1 MDYKVLQGNCLD
13 RLKDIETNS
22 IHYENCEHEG
32 NNLLGNNRNGLSSG
46 DCSRQAN
53 NPALSSGQCIKC
65 GAIKEDEQI
74 GLESSLQ
81 GYIDNMVKV
90 FREVRR
96 VLRDDGTV
104 WLNIGDSYNGSGG
117 AGGDYNKGGLREG
130 QNKYGKKDDP
140 RFKPKDLML
149 VPHRLAIALQ
159 EDGWWVRQDI
169 VWAKNNPMPEPA
181 KDRCVKAHEYIFLL
195 TKSKDY
201 YFDYQAIQEETS
213 NTNKKNKTNQKQTK
227 YKSIEEEATYR
238 QGMHKDRGKNIVY
251 FRPKLPNQNDF
262 VDFIRL
268 NPKENLSGLGIK
280 QSTIDHWYR
289 YDQSGFSYPSVE
301 DWEVIYP
308 YLVNEDKEQ
317 MNSLMTTLD
326 WKYDDVKFN
335 GKRNKRSVWTVNTKA
350 YKGAHFAVFP
360 PDLVEPCI
368 LTTPTLTCGGCG
380 KGYIRNTITETI
392 LTKEEAEAM
401 MSLNSNK
408 EDKPYSVKELRSAVV
423 EFRNLP
429 NHEEF
434 RKYLKEAKNKTDLT
448 IAKIEELFDSQA
460 PHHWFEKGGSYP
472 SVEDW
477 SMLKEMLNLDDT
489 YDTQMTEVFYKSGL
503 KGDNSYSSN
512 GFVKDCSCDT
522 EETKPAVVLDIFGG
536 SGTTA
541 GVALKNGR
549 DALLIELNPEYV
561 ELIDKRI
568 ESILNFK
575 IKDETRN
582 ELF

>member
-1 MDYKVLQGNCLD
+1 MNYEVLQGNCLD

-22 IHYENCEHEG
+22 IHSVVTSPPYYALRDYGTGQWVGGDENCEHQG
-32 NNLLGNNRNGLSSG
+32 DNVLGNNRNGLSSG

-53 NPALSSGQCIKC
+53 NPALSSGQCVKC

-74 GLESSLQ
+74 GLESTLQ

-130 QNKYGKKDDP
+130 QNKYGKKDDAQ
-140 RFKPKDLML
+140 FKPKDLML

-201 YFDYQAIQEETS
+201 YFDYQAIQEPVADASRKSYQRGSFSKGVNQDRNDNDMGER
-213 NTNKKNKTNQKQTK
+213 TN
-227 YKSIEEEATYR
+227 
-238 QGMHKDRGKNIVY
+238 
-251 FRPKLPNQNDF
+251 
-262 VDFIRL
+262 
-268 NPKENLSGLGIK
+268 
-280 QSTIDHWYR
+280 
-289 YDQSGFSYPSVE
+289 
-301 DWEVIYP
+301 
-308 YLVNEDKEQ
+308 
-317 MNSLMTTLD
+317 TLD

-335 GKRNKRSVWTVNTKA
+335 DKRNKRSVWTVNTKA

-368 LTTPTLTCGGCG
+368 LTTPTITCGGCG

-392 LTKEEAEAM
+392 LTKEEAEKM
-401 MSLNSNK
+401 MLLNSNK
-408 EDKPYSVKELRSAVV
+408 EDKPYTVKELGVKRSAVV

-522 EETKPAVVLDIFGG
+522 DETKPAVVLDIFGG

-561 ELIDKRI
+561 DLIDRRI

-575 IKDETRN
+575 VKDETRN